1 MGRLIIEQIALN
13 GPSFFVTHRFF
24 KHVND
29 VGLPFL
35 YTSDSIL
42 HLILVK
48 SVKMGPLPTC
58 WGHSVVFTV
67 KISY

>member
-29 VGLPFL
+29 VGMPFL

-42 HLILVK
+42 PLVK